1 MSMKAE
7 TKIGMAADS
16 NMPQLRRACP
26 RLRIGIDLGGTKIAA
41 IAFDRDEK
49 VIFTQRVPTP
59 RHDYDGVIQ
68 AIVQLVKAAEQAAG
82 VEPAEASVGIG
93 TPGSIS
99 PATGL
104 MQNANSTWLNDR
116 PFQADLQQALNREVR
131 MENDANC
138 LALSEACDGAAQGAR
153 GVFGVI
159 LGTGVGGGMIFDGK
173 TINGRNHIGG
183 EWGHNALPWPKF
195 GEMPGPA
202 CWCGRRGCIETF
214 LSGPALEAEH
224 LRITRRPLK
233 ATDIASG
240 AAAGD
245 AECAATMQRYCDR
258 LARALAH
265 VANIFDPD
273 VIVLGGG
280 LSNITQLYDILPG
293 LMKKWIF
300 ATEPQVDICPP
311 MHGDASGVRGAA
323 RLWP

>member
-1 MSMKAE
+1 MNDRASNDVAQNDVARNRKAS
-7 TKIGMAADS
+7 TAL
-16 NMPQLRRACP
+16 PW
-26 RLRIGIDLGGTKIAA
+26 LRIGIDLGGTKIAA
-41 IAFDRDEK
+41 IAFDRDER
-49 VIFTQRVPTP
+49 VVFETRVPTP
-59 RHDYDGVIQ
+59 RHDYEGVIA
-68 AIVQLVKAAEQAAG
+68 AIAALVREAEQAGGASAG
-82 VEPAEASVGIG
+82 EASVGIG
-93 TPGSIS
+93 TPGSVS
-99 PATGL
+99 PATGR

-116 PFQADLQQALNREVR
+116 PFREDLERALGRAIR

-138 LALSEACDGAAQGAR
+138 LALSEAHDGAAKGAR

-159 LGTGVGGGMIFDGK
+159 LGTGVGGGLIFDGRVI
-173 TINGRNHIGG
+173 TGHNAIGG
-183 EWGHNALPWPKF
+183 EWGHNPLPWPKF

-233 ATDIASG
+233 AADIAAG

-245 AECAATMQRYCDR
+245 KECTATLQRHADR

-265 VANIFDPD
+265 VVNIFDPE

-280 LSNITQLYDILPG
+280 LSNIMQLYEVLPG
-293 LMKKWIF
+293 LMRPWIF
-300 ATEPQVDICPP
+300 AAEPRIDIRAPK
-311 MHGDASGVRGAA
+311 HGDASGVRGAA